1 MAVDDDDFILFN
13 KDKVG
18 PMEIIKLRSNRI
30 RDDMKKP
37 VSSFYMSVDQFIQ
50 VNIHDN
56 IAINKINKHHNFFCY
71 FN

>member
-37 VSSFYMSVDQFIQ
+37 VSSFYMRQNNV
-50 VNIHDN
+50 
-56 IAINKINKHHNFFCY
+56 
-71 FN
+71 

>member
-37 VSSFYMSVDQFIQ
+37 VSSLFDLRQNAF
-50 VNIHDN
+50 
-56 IAINKINKHHNFFCY
+56 
-71 FN
+71 

>member
-50 VNIHDN
+50 VNIM
-56 IAINKINKHHNFFCY
+56 IILQLIK
-71 FN
+71 